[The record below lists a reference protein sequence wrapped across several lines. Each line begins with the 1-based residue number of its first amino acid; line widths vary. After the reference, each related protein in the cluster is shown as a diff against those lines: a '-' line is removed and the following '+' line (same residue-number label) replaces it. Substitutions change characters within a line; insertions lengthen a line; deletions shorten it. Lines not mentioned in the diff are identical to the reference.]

1 LIWNQKGFAM
11 RSILLSAIAVVSLA
25 FAAAANPPP
34 PVVKTSDFASLRT
47 AEANG
52 RRGPHPDQPVV
63 WRYQQRG
70 LPVKVLGKSGE
81 FRWIEDPLGDKV
93 WMHASQISDRRT
105 VFVLGQGQE
114 GGDPASL
121 LAKPR
126 AERKVVARLQRGVIA
141 RLLQCESG
149 WRKIELIGAKGKGK
163 QGWIKADLV
172 WGGPDCVGVAP
183 KAS

>member
-11 RSILLSAIAVVSLA
+11 RSVLLPALAAVALV
-25 FAAAANPPP
+25 FASAANPPQP
-34 PVVKTSDFASLRT
+34 AVKTSDYASLRT

-63 WRYQQRG
+63 WKYQQRG

-105 VFVLGQGQE
+105 VFVLGQGKD
-114 GGDPASL
+114 GGDPAPL

-126 AERKVVARLQRGVIA
+126 AERKVVARLERGVIA

-149 WRKIELIGAKGKGK
+149 WRKIELIGRKGKDK

-172 WGGPDCVGVAP
+172 WGGADCVGGAP
-183 KAS
+183 KGA